1 MAAEQK
7 YFKIGI
13 FVLGASAILVVGIV
27 LLGAGSLFEKVFV
40 VETYMDESIQG
51 LDVGAPV
58 KFRGVRVGELTQVD
72 FVAKRYGVKDGRIR
86 LLMKFR
92 SDATPRTMQGDP
104 ADVCHQLS
112 EQGMRIRLASAGL
125 TGGVYLELDLMDPKE
140 HPPMEISWTPAEA
153 YIPSV
158 PSTGARLTTHVE
170 NILEHM
176 EKMRLDVISDKVVSL
191 LEAMDGLVKK
201 VDPAIGDVKTL
212 ATDADTLIKDV
223 RRVVNDD
230 VGKELKSLLASTRD
244 VMEKEVAPA
253 VKSIRTTADHL
264 PATFEKIDAT
274 LDRISGT
281 LRRVDRTLAEDGGS
295 MDEALDNLRVA
306 TADLRDLMGQIK
318 RYPTQALF
326 GEAPP
331 KKAVNK

>member
-7 YFKIGI
+7 YFKIGL

-27 LLGAGSLFEKVFV
+27 LLGAGSLFEKVFP

-72 FVAKRYGVKDGRIR
+72 FVARRYGVKDGRIR
-86 LLMKFR
+86 LVMKFR
-92 SDATPRTMQGDP
+92 SDATPRTVQGEP
-104 ADVCHQLS
+104 AEVCRQLS

-125 TGGVYLELDLMDPKE
+125 TGGVYLELDLMDPKDY
-140 HPPMEISWTPAEA
+140 PAMQIPWNPAEA

-158 PSTGARLTTHVE
+158 PSTGTRLTAHVE
-170 NILEHM
+170 TILEHM
-176 EKMRLDVISDKVVSL
+176 EKMRLDQISDKMISL
-191 LEAMDGLVKK
+191 LEGLDSVMKK

-212 ATDADTLIKDV
+212 ATDADALIKDV
-223 RRVVNDD
+223 RRVVNED
-230 VGKELKSLLASTRD
+230 VGKELKGLLGSTRD
-244 VMEKEVAPA
+244 VLEREVAPA
-253 VKSIRTTADHL
+253 VKSIRTSADHL
-264 PATFEKIDAT
+264 PATFDKIDAT
-274 LDRISGT
+274 LDRMSGT

-331 KKAVNK
+331 KKGGTK